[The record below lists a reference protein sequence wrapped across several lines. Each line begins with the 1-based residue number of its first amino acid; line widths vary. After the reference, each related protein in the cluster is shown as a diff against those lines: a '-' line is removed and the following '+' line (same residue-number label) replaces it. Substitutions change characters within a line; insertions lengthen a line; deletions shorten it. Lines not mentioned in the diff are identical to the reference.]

1 MPGRSTRCRASPS
14 ASPRSR
20 RRSSPISTGCRAMK
34 AAKSPPTARS
44 FPSLSRAMTTAPC
57 TARRRRSPSN
67 ARTRPMNEMTAIK
80 TSIKDWE
87 TDQEVRW
94 CPGCGDYAILKAV
107 QRTMPEIGADPAKTV
122 FVSGIGC
129 SSRFPYYMETYGFHT
144 IHGRAPAVATGVK
157 LANPELDVWIITGDG
172 DALSIGGNHTMHL
185 LRRNLNC
192 QVLLFNNE
200 IYGLTKGQYSPTSRE
215 GTRSP
220 STPFG
225 SVDHPAKPCAFA
237 LGSGARFIARGID
250 VHKNLPKVLK
260 AAHAHQGAAFIEI
273 FQNCIVYN
281 KDVFEDFAAPKGA
294 EDRQLWL
301 QDGQPM
307 LFAGGAKGITLDR
320 EALELRVVDVV
331 DGDWQAADVIVHN
344 VKNRAIAH
352 MLVEM
357 PFGPFPM
364 ALGVLYDDPRPT
376 FESAVIAEK
385 AKAVEGKEAN
395 LAKLLGKGQTW
406 TVGE

>member
-1 MPGRSTRCRASPS
+1 MTDMTPIKSTP
-14 ASPRSR
+14 
-20 RRSSPISTGCRAMK
+20 
-34 AAKSPPTARS
+34 
-44 FPSLSRAMTTAPC
+44 
-57 TARRRRSPSN
+57 
-67 ARTRPMNEMTAIK
+67 
-80 TSIKDWE
+80 KDWE

-107 QRTMPEIGADPAKTV
+107 QRTMPEIGATPEKTV

-185 LRRNLNC
+185 LRRNLDC

-225 SVDHPAKPCAFA
+225 SVDHPTRPCAFA
-237 LGSGARFIARGID
+237 LGAGARFVARAYD
-250 VHKNLPKVLK
+250 VSKQLVDVLK
-260 AAHAHQGAAFIEI
+260 AAHGHKGTAFVEI

-281 KDVFEDFAAPKGA
+281 ADVFAGFTEKANQNH
-294 EDRQLWL
+294 QLWVEN
-301 QDGQPM
+301 GKPM
-307 LFAGGAKGITLDR
+307 LFAGGTKGIALDAD
-320 EALELRVVDVV
+320 ALALKVVDVV
-331 DGDWQAADVIVHN
+331 DGDWQAAGVIVHD
-344 VKNRAIAH
+344 VTNRAVAH

-364 ALGVLYDDPRPT
+364 ALGVLYDDPQPT
-376 FESAVIAEK
+376 FDDAVIAQN
-385 AKAVEGKEAN
+385 AAASAGKTPN
-395 LAKLLGKGQTW
+395 LQALISKGQTW
-406 TVGE
+406 VVD

>member
-1 MPGRSTRCRASPS
+1 MND
-14 ASPRSR
+14 
-20 RRSSPISTGCRAMK
+20 
-34 AAKSPPTARS
+34 
-44 FPSLSRAMTTAPC
+44 MTP
-57 TARRRRSPSN
+57 
-67 ARTRPMNEMTAIK
+67 IK
-80 TSIKDWE
+80 TTPKDWE

-107 QRTMPEIGADPAKTV
+107 QRTMPDIGGTPENTV

-157 LANPELDVWIITGDG
+157 LANPDLDVWVISGDG

-185 LRRNLNC
+185 LRRNLDC
-192 QVLLFNNE
+192 QFLLFNNE

-225 SVDHPAKPCAFA
+225 SVDRPATPCAFA
-237 LGSGARFIARGID
+237 LGAGARFVARTYD
-250 VHKNLPKVLK
+250 VAKQTVDVLK
-260 AAHAHQGAAFIEI
+260 AAHAHKGASFVEI

-281 KDVFEDFAAPKGA
+281 ADVFGGFTEKANQNH
-294 EDRQLWL
+294 QLWL
-301 QDGQPM
+301 ENGKPM
-307 LFAGGAKGITLDR
+307 LFAGGTTGITMDMKSLS
-320 EALELRVVDVV
+320 LQVVDVV
-331 DGDWQAADVIVHN
+331 DGNWEAAGVIVHD
-344 VKNRAIAH
+344 VTNRAVAH

-357 PFGPFPM
+357 PFGAFPM

-376 FESAVIAEK
+376 FDSAVIAQNE
-385 AKAVEGKEAN
+385 AVAAGKTPD
-395 LAKLLGKGQTW
+395 LQKLISTGQTW
-406 TVGE
+406 TVDA